1 MLRRAFSFLILIAG
15 DGGFQSEM
23 DELAAVCIENRI
35 DSDQV
40 NNACIM
46 IHCWRRLWPVV
57 FLGNDIQRTK
67 FSRLRLL
74 APFFG

>member
-1 MLRRAFSFLILIAG
+1 
-15 DGGFQSEM
+15 M